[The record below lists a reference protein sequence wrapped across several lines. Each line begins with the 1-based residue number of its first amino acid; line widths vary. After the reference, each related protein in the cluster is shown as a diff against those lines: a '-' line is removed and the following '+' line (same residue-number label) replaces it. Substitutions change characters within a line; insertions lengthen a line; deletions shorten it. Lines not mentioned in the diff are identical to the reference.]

1 MNTSNRPVAS
11 SWCRIITRI
20 WVQKPTAC

>member
-1 MNTSNRPVAS
+1 MNTSNRTIAS

-20 WVQKPTAC
+20 WI